1 MPSKGKIS
9 LIWFRDDEPARRMRL
24 HSAWFRALTY
34 LAVCLVLLALGGVYS
49 GWEFWQRSRVIGEE
63 KRGVEKRLAETL
75 LRVERLENIDKL
87 LRTTDPSELTQLLAG
102 LGLET
107 PSAKNQAAQPAAGKR
122 EQPKKDQ
129 PPEKEKQPEK
139 EKPTGFDLAN
149 ILSKVDLGQV
159 GVENFRFKVD
169 AKNVN
174 SSFDLNNL
182 TPQTALSG
190 GGKLLAIGRDGT
202 MIPLETGKDDLA
214 FQIQRFKQVNAQAP
228 LPAQLEAQNVIALR
242 LVISNA
248 SGKTIFSETYPLA
261 QAP

>member
-1 MPSKGKIS
+1 MSNKGKIS

-24 HSAWFRALTY
+24 HPGWVRAMTY
-34 LAVCLVLLALGGVYS
+34 LAVCLALLAVGGAYS
-49 GWEFWQRSRVIGEE
+49 GWEFWQRSRKIGEE
-63 KRGVEKRLAETL
+63 KREVDKRLAETL
-75 LRVERLENIDKL
+75 LKLERLENIDKL

-107 PSAKNQAAQPAAGKR
+107 SSAKGQPAQPANNKKEA
-122 EQPKKDQ
+122 PKKEQ
-129 PPEKEKQPEK
+129 QPEK
-139 EKPTGFDLAN
+139 DKPAGFDLAN

-169 AKNVN
+169 AKTVN
-174 SSFDLNNL
+174 YSFDLNNL
-182 TPQTALSG
+182 MPQTALSG
-190 GGKLLAIGRDGT
+190 GGKLLVVGRDGT
-202 MIPLETGKDDLA
+202 MLPLETGKDDLG

-228 LPAQLEAQNVIALR
+228 LPAQMDRQNVFALR
-242 LVISNA
+242 LVISNS